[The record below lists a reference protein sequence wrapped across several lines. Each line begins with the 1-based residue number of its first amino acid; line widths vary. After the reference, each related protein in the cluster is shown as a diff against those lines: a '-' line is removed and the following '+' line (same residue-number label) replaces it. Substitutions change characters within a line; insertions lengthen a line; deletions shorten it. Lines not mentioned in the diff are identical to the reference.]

1 MIKNELKIRG
11 FKFVIT
17 LLLKSKKKTENENE
31 TRYGTFNLNSVIET
45 IIHDAD
51 IDNVFYIVRL

>member
-17 LLLKSKKKTENENE
+17 LVLKSKKTVNENE

>member
-11 FKFVIT
+11 FKFFIT
-17 LLLKSKKKTENENE
+17 LVLKSKKTVNGNE
-31 TRYGTFNLNSVIET
+31 TRYGTVNLNSVIET

-51 IDNVFYIVRL
+51 INNVFYIVQL